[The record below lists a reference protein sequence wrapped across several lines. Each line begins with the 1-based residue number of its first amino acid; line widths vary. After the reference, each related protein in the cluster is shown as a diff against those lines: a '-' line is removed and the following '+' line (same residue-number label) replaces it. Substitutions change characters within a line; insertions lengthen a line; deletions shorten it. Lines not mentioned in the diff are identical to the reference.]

1 MSGHS
6 KWAQIKRQKAKG
18 DAKKGQ
24 VFGKLAR
31 SIIIAVREGGGDK
44 DKNSTLAAA
53 IEKAREFN
61 MPQDSINR
69 AISRGLGDAEGVNYV
84 NIVYEGYG
92 PEGVAFIVEVT
103 TDNRNRTASDIR
115 NIFTKY
121 NGNLGT
127 SGCVSW
133 MFEKKGI
140 ITAKINGDQDR
151 DNILLALIEMGVEDV
166 NFMDDSCE
174 IMTAPS
180 DLNEIKNSLGKAGLT
195 VENAEITMIPKNT
208 MRLEDEK
215 ALKILKFYEALEE
228 HDDVSEV
235 YANFDISDDVME
247 KLMG

>member
-31 SIIIAVREGGGDK
+31 SIIMAVRDGGGDK
-44 DKNSTLAAA
+44 EKNSSLAAA
-53 IEKAREFN
+53 IDKAKQFN

-69 AISRGLGDAEGVNYV
+69 AISRGLGGAEGVIYE

-103 TDNRNRTASDIR
+103 TDNKNRTASDIR
-115 NIFTKY
+115 NIFTRY
-121 NGNLGT
+121 NGNMGT

-133 MFEKKGI
+133 MFDKKGI
-140 ITAKINGDQDR
+140 ISAKVTGDHDR

-166 NFMDDSCE
+166 NFTDDSCE
-174 IMTAPS
+174 ILTAPTE
-180 DLNEIKNSLGKAGLT
+180 LNEIKNSLSELGLT

-208 MRLEDEK
+208 VNLDVDK
-215 ALKILKFYEALEE
+215 ALKVLKFYEALEE

-235 YANFDISDDVME
+235 FANFDISDDVME

>member
-6 KWAQIKRQKAKG
+6 KWAQIKRQKARG

-31 SIIIAVREGGGDK
+31 SIIMAVREGGGDK
-44 DKNSTLAAA
+44 DKNSLLSAA
-53 IEKAREFN
+53 IEKAKEFN

-69 AISRGLGDAEGVNYV
+69 AISRGLGGTGGINYE
-84 NIVYEGYG
+84 NITYEGYG

-103 TDNRNRTASDIR
+103 TDNKNRTASDIR
-115 NIFTKY
+115 NIFTRY

-140 ITAKINGDQDR
+140 ISSKVTEGQDR
-151 DNILLALIEMGVEDV
+151 DNILLALIEIGVEDV
-166 NFMDDSCE
+166 NFSDDACE
-174 IMTAPS
+174 IITAPS
-180 DLNEIKNSLGKAGLT
+180 DLNEIKNSLEELGLT
-195 VENAEITMIPKNT
+195 VENAEITMIPKN
-208 MRLEDEK
+208 MVKLEDEK
-215 ALKILKFYEALEE
+215 ALKVLKFVEALEE

-235 YANFDISDDVME
+235 YANFDISDDEME
-247 KLMG
+247 KLMK

>member
-31 SIIIAVREGGGDK
+31 NIIMAVREGGGDK
-44 DKNSTLAAA
+44 DKNSVLAAA
-53 IEKAREFN
+53 IEKAKQFN

-69 AISRGLGDAEGVNYV
+69 AISRGLGGAEGINYE

-103 TDNRNRTASDIR
+103 TDNKNRTASDIR
-115 NIFTKY
+115 NIFTRN

-140 ITAKINGDQDR
+140 IGAKITGNQDR

-166 NFMDDSCE
+166 NFIDDSCE
-174 IMTAPS
+174 IMVAPT
-180 DLNEIKNSLGKAGLT
+180 DLSEIKNSLGELGLI
-195 VENAEITMIPKNT
+195 VESAEITMIPKNT
-208 MRLEDEK
+208 MKLEGEK
-215 ALKILKFYEALEE
+215 ALKVLKFYEALEE

-247 KLMG
+247 RLIG